1 MARKRLHLVK
11 PQLDHLISKVRKTLC
26 IAKPK
31 SNRRRQTRSSRK
43 NRKNNR
49 ASSSLAISGPFG
61 SKISL
66 PISRLPFVTLGAAE
80 NLSVGASTY
89 PNRLSMCAPV
99 TPFEVSVVSGVPT
112 AAVTAINPT
121 TVVNGSATLVNN
133 WSAYAKIFEEYCLV
147 GFRLEVR
154 YQTTAFAT
162 GVILITL
169 DEKDGTT
176 PTLLQYDK
184 PHIELM
190 TTINSGVDFQM
201 IEWVPSDL
209 SDLQW
214 TSTSS
219 TVTPIWMKYFSA
231 FNSSSSGNILI
242 TGTLSFNFRG
252 FTAD

>member
-1 MARKRLHLVK
+1 
-11 PQLDHLISKVRKTLC
+11 
-26 IAKPK
+26 
-31 SNRRRQTRSSRK
+31 
-43 NRKNNR
+43 
-49 ASSSLAISGPFG
+49 
-61 SKISL
+61 
-66 PISRLPFVTLGAAE
+66 LGAAE

-89 PNRLSMCAPV
+89 PKRLALCVPV
-99 TPFEVSVVSGVPT
+99 TPFEVSVAAGVPT
-112 AAVTAINPT
+112 AAVTPINPT
-121 TVVNGSATLVNN
+121 QAVNGTTTLVAN
-133 WSAYAKIFEEYCLV
+133 WSAYAKIFEEYCLT

-154 YQTTAFAT
+154 YQTSAFAS
-162 GVILITL
+162 GLVLITL

-184 PHIELM
+184 PHIELV

-209 SDLQW
+209 ADLQW

-219 TVTPIWMKYFSA
+219 TITPIWVKYLSA